1 MAIVRMKKVR
11 LLVLRSR
18 RDELMKELAR
28 FGNMEITEP
37 QSLLA
42 EPEMAERF
50 ARENSELV
58 RLRTDQTAL
67 LRALDILGQY
77 APEKSSLFAQRPQ
90 VDESAVMDE
99 AALETDILLAERIVA
114 LDERARRCEAQIA
127 QNRAL
132 SDSLKPWEPLDYPLD
147 GKGTKTVSALF
158 GTLRAESDPN
168 NLQAAAVAVSD
179 AVQLFR
185 VSSDADQHR
194 FFVLCMKNERAPMLA
209 ALHDA
214 GFESVSF
221 PELHGT
227 ARENI
232 SVLRR
237 ERAKLEA
244 QKKEYEKQI
253 EAAASSRGEL
263 KLGSDR
269 MAAAIARCEA
279 IELLSGTESVVAV
292 EGWCPAE
299 KQPELEALLTRYD
312 CAWELLDPAEDE
324 YPTVPVK
331 LKNNVFARAMN
342 MVTEMYSLPAYG
354 TTDPNPLMA
363 PFFILFYGMMMA
375 DMGYGLLMI
384 AGAAFVLLKMRPRE
398 SLRNFGDLLLYC
410 GISTLIFG
418 ALTGGF
424 FGDFLPRIAAIINPD
439 TTFTALPAL
448 FTPLDDTM
456 AILVGA
462 LCLGVIQTV
471 TGMAVSVVNKFR
483 AGNWAQAVFDEITWW
498 IILAGIALMVL
509 GVGNV
514 SGLPVVLLV
523 GCAMLVVGQFILK
536 KSVMGGLL
544 GVLVAIYNGAT
555 GFFSDILSY
564 SRLMALMLS
573 GSIIATVF
581 NTLAAIPGSTVV
593 TKLIFFVV
601 ISALGNALNFAL
613 NILGCYVHDLRLQC
627 LEFFGRFY
635 TDGGRAFAPLHLNT
649 KYVDI
654 IKEEN

>member
-11 LLVLRSR
+11 ALVLRAR

-28 FGNMEITEP
+28 FGNMEII
-37 QSLLA
+37 
-42 EPEMAERF
+42 EPETLLNDSGFSERF
-50 ARENSELV
+50 ARERSELV
-58 RLRTDQTAL
+58 QRRTEQASIAQAL
-67 LRALDILGQY
+67 AILDRC
-77 APEKSSLFAQRPQ
+77 APEKGSLLSLRPQ
-90 VDESAVMDE
+90 VESAAVMDE
-99 AALETDILLAERIVA
+99 AALETDILLSERLVA
-114 LDERARRCEAQIA
+114 LEESARACEAEIA
-127 QNRAL
+127 QKKAM

-147 GKGTKTVSALF
+147 GTGTKTVSTIF

-168 NLQAAAVAVSD
+168 ELQRAATAVSD

-194 FFVLCMKNERAPMLA
+194 FLVLCMKNERAAMLA
-209 ALHDA
+209 ALHEA
-214 GFESVSF
+214 GFETASF
-221 PELHGT
+221 AGLKGT
-227 ARENI
+227 ARDNI
-232 SVLRR
+232 SALRR
-237 ERAKLEA
+237 EINRLESKRREY
-244 QKKEYEKQI
+244 QKEI
-253 EAAASSRGEL
+253 EACAPSRGEL
-263 KLGSDR
+263 KLGADR
-269 MAAAIARCEA
+269 IAAAIARCEA
-279 IELLSGTESVVAV
+279 TEKLSGTESVVAV
-292 EGWCPAE
+292 EGWCPEE
-299 KQPELEALLTRYD
+299 KTAALEEVLERYD

-324 YPTVPVK
+324 YPAVPVK
-331 LKNNVFARAMN
+331 LRNNVFARAMN

-410 GISTLIFG
+410 GISTVIFG

-424 FGDFLPRIAAIINPD
+424 FGDFLPRIAAIINPN
-439 TTFTALPAL
+439 TSFTALPAL
-448 FTPLDDTM
+448 FTPLEDTM

-462 LCLGVIQTV
+462 LGLGVLQTV
-471 TGMAVSVVNKFR
+471 TGMSVSVVNKFR
-483 AGNWAQAVFDEITWW
+483 AGDWAGAVFEEITWW
-498 IILAGIALMVL
+498 VLLAGLALMVL

-514 SGLPVVLLV
+514 NGLPVLLLL
-523 GCAMLVVGQFILK
+523 GCAMLVVGQFVIK
-536 KSVMGGLL
+536 KSFLGGLL
-544 GVLVAIYNGAT
+544 GVLVSIYNNVT

-581 NTLAAIPGSTVV
+581 NTLAAIPGNTVPV
-593 TKLIFFVV
+593 KLFFFVL

-635 TDGGRAFAPLHLNT
+635 TDGGRPFAPLGLNT

>member
-1 MAIVRMKKVR
+1 MAIVKMKKVR

-18 RDELMKELAR
+18 RDELMKELVR
-28 FGNMEITEP
+28 FGNMEII
-37 QSLLA
+37 
-42 EPEMAERF
+42 EPETLLSDSGFAERF
-50 ARENSELV
+50 VRERSELV
-58 RLRTDQTAL
+58 KLRTEEASIT
-67 LRALDILGQY
+67 RALEILGQY
-77 APEKSSLFAQRPQ
+77 VPEKTPLFAPRPQ
-90 VDESAVMDE
+90 AGADDVMDE
-99 AALETDILLAERIVA
+99 AALETDILLSERIAA
-114 LDERARRCEAQIA
+114 LEERVRECEAEIA
-127 QNRAL
+127 QKRAL

-147 GKGTKTVSALF
+147 ATGTKTVAALF

-168 NLQAAAVAVSD
+168 ELQAAAAAVSD

-194 FFVLCMKNERAPMLA
+194 FLVLCMKNERAEMLA
-209 ALHDA
+209 ALHEA
-214 GFESVSF
+214 GFESASF
-221 PELHGT
+221 APLKGT
-227 ARENI
+227 ARDNI
-232 SVLRR
+232 SALRR
-237 ERAKLEA
+237 ETSRLEA
-244 QKKEYEKQI
+244 KRREYQKEI
-253 EAAASSRGEL
+253 EASAPSRPEL
-263 KLGSDR
+263 KLGADR
-269 MAAAIARCEA
+269 IAVAIARCEA
-279 IELLSGTESVVAV
+279 VEKLSGTGSVVAM

-299 KQPELEALLTRYD
+299 KAAALESVLERYD
-312 CAWELLDPAEDE
+312 CAWELNDPTEDE
-324 YPTVPVK
+324 YPAVPVR

-410 GISTLIFG
+410 GISTVIFG

-462 LCLGVIQTV
+462 LCLGVLQTV

-483 AGNWAQAVFDEITWW
+483 AGSWAEAVFDEITWW
-498 IILAGIALMVL
+498 VILAGIALMVL

-514 SGLPVVLLV
+514 NGLPVVLLA
-523 GCAMLVVGQFILK
+523 GCAMLVVGQFVLK

-581 NTLAAIPGSTVV
+581 NTLAAIPGSTVA
-593 TKLIFFVV
+593 TKLFFFVL